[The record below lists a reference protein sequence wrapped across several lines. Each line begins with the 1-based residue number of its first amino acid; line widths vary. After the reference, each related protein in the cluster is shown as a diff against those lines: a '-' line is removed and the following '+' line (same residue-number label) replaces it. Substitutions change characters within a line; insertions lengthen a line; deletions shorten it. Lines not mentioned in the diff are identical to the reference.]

1 MAQPGFEPP
10 RLNFNCHAVCIF
22 ILDGNS
28 RGERKTLV
36 KGGCWGE
43 DCRRSSLRKARWD
56 GAWGGRAEEW
66 SVVSKHRPCSAQDAV
81 GQGAGLQD
89 RRGPS
94 LREEGPGVLAVFRG
108 GRAGADRES
117 PGLHRAYLDLRPR
130 VQVYIALLQ
139 PLCRV

>member
-1 MAQPGFEPP
+1 M
-10 RLNFNCHAVCIF
+10 
-22 ILDGNS
+22 
-28 RGERKTLV
+28 
-36 KGGCWGE
+36 
-43 DCRRSSLRKARWD
+43 
-56 GAWGGRAEEW
+56 
-66 SVVSKHRPCSAQDAV
+66 VSKHRPCSAQDAV